1 MIDIDPLWSDTGE
14 VRPTSPPLLPVFRSR
29 LVGDLLAL
37 ILSDPSEK
45 WTADDLA
52 RRTGAPYPT
61 VTKELRRLA
70 DSGLLQSETLGRT
83 KLVWAD
89 ETNPYFRPLSELVL
103 MSFGPPLVI
112 SEEFEKLAGID
123 ALYIFG
129 SWAARAAGDPGRA
142 PHDVDVLVL
151 GRPNRD
157 DVYDAAKRAQRRLG
171 HEVNTTIRATDQWTK
186 AQDGFARTVKSSP
199 MLPVPG
205 AWGSYAPDHAEVEEG
220 SGSDRAPARGA
231 TPRTRPGRS

>member
-1 MIDIDPLWSDTGE
+1 LISICYGAILVV
-14 VRPTSPPLLPVFRSR
+14 VRPVSPPLLPVFRSR

-37 ILSDPSEK
+37 LLLDPATK

-61 VTKELRRLA
+61 VTKELRRLTDA
-70 DSGLLQSETLGRT
+70 GLVNHEALGRT

-103 MSFGPPLVI
+103 LSFGPPLVI
-112 SEEFEKLAGID
+112 AEEFEKVEGID
-123 ALYIFG
+123 DLKIFG
-129 SWAARAAGDPGRA
+129 SWAARAAGIPGPT

-151 GRPNRD
+151 GHPDRD
-157 DVYDAAKRAQRRLG
+157 HTYDAANRAERRLG
-171 HEVNTTIRATDQWTK
+171 REVNVTIRPTEPWSK
-186 AQDGFARTVKSSP
+186 AQDAFARNVKASP

-205 AWGSYAPDHAEVEEG
+205 PWRTYAPEHAEVE
-220 SGSDRAPARGA
+220 DR
-231 TPRTRPGRS
+231 